1 MTVTERFT
9 ESAIFDPNSRA
20 KLLDPLFAPEDYD
33 QYRSSLKLI
42 QNQNESD
49 STTKNDDVA
58 EFVDMGNNSEGRNF
72 KVTKD
77 AIKYT
82 VEEGDS
88 LWSIVNEALTK
99 KDGQAPAAWKTL
111 ATLRKIAEKNHMDNP
126 DLIHPGDV
134 IDFSVLVDDK
144 EDNSQDSPG
153 PAPDTTNGASTRP
166 QRSNTNEADQP
177 VRTNTS
183 SPLRTGPADRDRWY
197 ISQAGDGADW
207 FACGAT
213 SLTMALAHHGISQ
226 ATESNRQKII
236 RDTGTN
242 TRVGYP
248 GTSETM
254 AQEARERGLQ
264 AEARATTN
272 WQEVDAQISK
282 GRGVIVNGTMVG
294 QKGGL
299 IKHFV
304 YISGKDASGNYILGD
319 PASAGTATWSQAD
332 LSGFLTRGGPPN
344 GYTAVWR

>member
-1 MTVTERFT
+1 MTWTEQFA
-9 ESAIFDPNSRA
+9 EPAPFDTRA
-20 KLLDPLFAPEDYD
+20 RATLLDPVFAPTNYEEYL
-33 QYRSSLKLI
+33 RSLKLI

-49 STTKNDDVA
+49 STTKNDDMA
-58 EFVDMGNNSEGRNF
+58 EFVNLKNNSAGRSFTVSN
-72 KVTKD
+72 D

-111 ATLRKIAEKNHMDNP
+111 ATLRKIAEKNQMDNA

-134 IDFSVLVDDK
+134 IDFSALTDGK
-144 EDNSQDSPG
+144 RNFSEDSPP
-153 PAPDTTNGASTRP
+153 PAPATTFGAQTRP
-166 QRSNTNEADQP
+166 RSSNTSEVDQP
-177 VRTNTS
+177 ESSNPSNTARTV
-183 SPLRTGPADRDRWY
+183 PADRDRWY
-197 ISQAGDGADW
+197 ISQAGDGANW
-207 FACGAT
+207 YACGAT
-213 SLTMALAHHGISQ
+213 SLTMALADHGISQ

-236 RDTGTN
+236 RETGTN
-242 TRVGYP
+242 TSVGFP

-254 AQEARERGLQ
+254 AQEARKRGLQ

-272 WQEVDAQISK
+272 WQEVDAQLSK

-294 QKGGL
+294 KSGAL

-304 YISGKDASGNYILGD
+304 YISGKDASGNYIMGD
-319 PASAGTATWSQAD
+319 PANAGTATWSQAD
-332 LSGFLTRGGPPN
+332 LRGFITRGGPPN